1 MGHDA
6 TIAMA
11 AQAGQLELN
20 VMMPVIAQALLQSL
34 DLLARGIAAFTTR
47 CVTGVQA
54 DVERCREYAEGTL
67 ALVTALS
74 PRIGYERAAALAKEV
89 WSSGRSV
96 REVATAQGILS
107 PAEIS
112 ELLDPRRLTEPG

>member
-1 MGHDA
+1 
-6 TIAMA
+6 
-11 AQAGQLELN
+11 
-20 VMMPVIAQALLQSL
+20 
-34 DLLARGIAAFTTR
+34 
-47 CVTGVQA
+47 
-54 DVERCREYAEGTL
+54 VERCRGYAEGTL

-96 REVATAQGILS
+96 REVATEQGILS